1 MFKTILV
8 PTDGSEFAGRAED
21 AAISMAG
28 KYGAKIVGVYLIDES
43 FEESF
48 DVLEDEGKLI
58 LENLKKKAKKADVIM
73 DELIILGDPCKDLIT
88 ITRKTEAD
96 IVVLGTHGKKGLEKL
111 MVLGSVAESILKYVE
126 VPILLVK

>member
-8 PTDGSEFAGRAED
+8 PTDGSEFAKRAED
-21 AAISMAG
+21 VAISMAG
-28 KYGAKIVGVYLIDES
+28 KYGAKIVGVYLMDES
-43 FEESF
+43 FGESF

-58 LENLKKKAKKADVIM
+58 VENLREKAKKADVIM

-88 ITRKTEAD
+88 IARKTKAD
-96 IVVLGTHGKKGLEKL
+96 IVVLGTHGKMGLEKVL
-111 MVLGSVAESILKYVE
+111 VLGSVAESILKYVD